1 MHGSL
6 RGVASRDGATDYW
19 DVRLTRAI
27 GAAALIVI
35 ALAVPARADAS
46 PANVAALQAAL
57 KSLHLYGGF
66 VDGIKGPLT
75 RHGVISF
82 QRHRGLRVDGV
93 AGPQTRRALG
103 WRGRPGLGSRTMRLG
118 NRGWDVAALQFL
130 LQRAGHGPGRADG
143 LFGPL
148 TRGAVRR
155 AQAAAGIGIDGLAGP
170 TTIGSLRGG
179 GEPQE
184 GGPVMFLRPVQGP
197 IGDGFGAP
205 RSGGRRHE
213 GLDFPVPFGTRVGA
227 AGRGTTI
234 FAGYNSGG
242 YGNLV
247 VIQHRL
253 GFTTWYAHLS
263 SITSWVGERVVGGTR
278 IGFVG
283 STGYSTGPH
292 LHFEV
297 RRYDT
302 PLDPAPLLL
311 QTTARPLLRPNAA
324 QRSHECG
331 ESGQEPHTPPPGS
344 DWIARERLCPTR

>member
-1 MHGSL
+1 M
-6 RGVASRDGATDYW
+6 RPI
-19 DVRLTRAI
+19 RAI

-35 ALAVPARADAS
+35 AIAVPSRADAS

-57 KSLHLYGGF
+57 KSLHLYRGF

-75 RHGVISF
+75 RRGVATF
-82 QRHRGLRVDGV
+82 QRRRDLSVDGI

-103 WRGRPGLGSRTMRLG
+103 WRGRPRLGSRVMRFG
-118 NRGWDVAALQFL
+118 NRDWDVAALQFL

-148 TRGAVRR
+148 TGGAVRR
-155 AQAAAGIGIDGLAGP
+155 AQRAAGIGVDGLAGP
-170 TTIGSLRGG
+170 ATIGSLRPGS
-179 GEPQE
+179 EAPA
-184 GGPVMFLRPVQGP
+184 GPVQFLRPVPGP
-197 IGDGFGAP
+197 IGDGFGAA

-213 GLDFPVPFGTRVGA
+213 GLDFPVPYGTRVGA

-234 FAGYNSGG
+234 YAAYNYGG

-263 SITSWVGERVVGGTR
+263 SITSWVGEQVDGGTR
-278 IGFVG
+278 IGYVG

-302 PLDPAPLLL
+302 PVDPVPRLLSAVAARVFAPDS
-311 QTTARPLLRPNAA
+311 R
-324 QRSHECG
+324 QRSRECG
-331 ESGQEPHTPPPGS
+331 RARAETRRPPRGS
-344 DWIARERLCPTR
+344 DWIARERLCAVK

>member
-1 MHGSL
+1 MRPI
-6 RGVASRDGATDYW
+6 RGA
-19 DVRLTRAI
+19 
-27 GAAALIVI
+27 GAAALIVLAI
-35 ALAVPARADAS
+35 AAPSPAAAP

-57 KSLHLYGGF
+57 KSLHLYRGY

-75 RHGVISF
+75 RRGVIAF
-82 QRHRGLRVDGV
+82 QRRRGLRVDGI

-103 WRGRPGLGSRTMRLG
+103 WRGRPRLGSRVMRLG

-148 TRGAVRR
+148 TRAAVLR
-155 AQAAAGIGIDGLAGP
+155 AQRAAGIAADGLAGP
-170 TTIGSLRGG
+170 ATIGSLRHRSGSPESS
-179 GEPQE
+179 GEP
-184 GGPVMFLRPVQGP
+184 VRFLRPVPGP

-205 RSGGRRHE
+205 RGGGRRHE

-234 FAGYNSGG
+234 YAAYNYGG

-247 VIQHRL
+247 VVQHRL

-263 SITSWVGERVVGGTR
+263 SITSWVGEEVVGGTR
-278 IGFVG
+278 LGYVG

-302 PLDPAPLLL
+302 PIDPVPLLL
-311 QTTARPLLRPNAA
+311 PTVAARLAGPDGG
-324 QRSHECG
+324 QRSLECG
-331 ESGQEPHTPPPGS
+331 DVRRETRKPPPRS
-344 DWIARERLCPTR
+344 DWIARERLCASSRR

>member
-1 MHGSL
+1 M
-6 RGVASRDGATDYW
+6 RPI
-19 DVRLTRAI
+19 RAV
-27 GAAALIVI
+27 GAAALVAV
-35 ALAVPARADAS
+35 ALAVPARALAA

-57 KSLHLYGGF
+57 KALHLYEGY
-66 VDGIKGPLT
+66 VDGIRGPLT
-75 RHGVISF
+75 RRGLLAF
-82 QRHRGLRVDGV
+82 QRRRGLRVDGI

-103 WRGRPGLGSRTMRLG
+103 WRGRPRLGSRVMRFG

-148 TRGAVRR
+148 TRAAVLR
-155 AQAAAGIGIDGLAGP
+155 AQRAAGIGVDGLAGP
-170 TTIGSLRGG
+170 ATISSLRDGG
-179 GEPQE
+179 DSPE
-184 GGPVMFLRPVQGP
+184 GPVRFLRPVPGP

-205 RSGGRRHE
+205 RSGGRRHQ
-213 GLDFPVPFGTRVGA
+213 GLDFPVPLGTRVGA

-242 YGNLV
+242 YGNMV

-263 SITSWVGERVVGGTR
+263 SITSWVGEQVVGGTR
-278 IGFVG
+278 IGYVG

-302 PLDPAPLLL
+302 PIDPVPLLL
-311 QTTARPLLRPNAA
+311 SAIAARRLPGPSGAQPPLECRGARRPA
-324 QRSHECG
+324 RK
-331 ESGQEPHTPPPGS
+331 PPRGG
-344 DWIARERLCPTR
+344 DWIARERLCARFDAQD

>member
-1 MHGSL
+1 M
-6 RGVASRDGATDYW
+6 
-19 DVRLTRAI
+19 
-27 GAAALIVI
+27 LIVI
-35 ALAVPARADAS
+35 TIAVPARADT
-46 PANVAALQAAL
+46 PPVNVAALQAAL
-57 KSLHLYGGF
+57 KSLHLYAGF
-66 VDGIKGPLT
+66 VDGIRGPLT
-75 RHGVISF
+75 RRGVIAF
-82 QRHRGLRVDGV
+82 QRRRGLRVDGV

-103 WRGRPGLGSRTMRLG
+103 WRGRPGLGSRTMRVG

-155 AQAAAGIGIDGLAGP
+155 AQSAAGIGVDGLAGP
-170 TTIGSLRGG
+170 VTIRSLRGG
-179 GEPQE
+179 DEPQE
-184 GGPVMFLRPVQGP
+184 TTGDPVRFLRPVQGP

-205 RSGGRRHE
+205 RGGGRRHE
-213 GLDFPVPFGTRVGA
+213 GLDFPVPYGTRVGA

-234 FAGYNSGG
+234 YAGYNYGG

-263 SITSWVGERVVGGTR
+263 SITSWVGEHVVGGTR
-278 IGFVG
+278 IGYVG

-302 PLDPAPLLL
+302 PIDPAPLLL
-311 QTTARPLLRPNAA
+311 PGTLGRPLRSDDPQRP
-324 QRSHECG
+324 RECDEG
-331 ESGQEPHTPPPGS
+331 RREMRKPPRGA
-344 DWIARERLCPTR
+344 DWIARERLCSMR

>member
-1 MHGSL
+1 
-6 RGVASRDGATDYW
+6 
-19 DVRLTRAI
+19 
-27 GAAALIVI
+27 
-35 ALAVPARADAS
+35 
-46 PANVAALQAAL
+46 VAALQAAL
-57 KSLHLYGGF
+57 KGLHLYRGV
-66 VDGIKGPLT
+66 VDGIRGPLT
-75 RHGVISF
+75 RRAVFAF
-82 QRHRGLRVDGV
+82 QRRRHLLVDGI

-103 WRGRPGLGSRTMRLG
+103 WRGHPRLGSRVMRFG

-148 TRGAVRR
+148 TRGAVVR
-155 AQAAAGIGIDGLAGP
+155 AQRAAGIPVDGLAGP
-170 TTIGSLRGG
+170 ITIRSLRGRA
-179 GEPQE
+179 EPADD
-184 GGPVMFLRPVQGP
+184 PVRFLRPVPGP

-205 RSGGRRHE
+205 RAGGRRHQ
-213 GLDFPVPFGTRVGA
+213 GLDFPVPHGTRVGA

-234 FAGYNSGG
+234 FAGYNSAG

-263 SITSWVGERVVGGTR
+263 RSTSWVGERVVGGTR
-278 IGFVG
+278 IGYVG

-302 PLDPAPLLL
+302 PINPVPRLLSAIASRSRDSAVPRRADDCR
-311 QTTARPLLRPNAA
+311 TARHAAPRPP
-324 QRSHECG
+324 R
-331 ESGQEPHTPPPGS
+331 GS
-344 DWIARERLCPTR
+344 DWIAREPLC